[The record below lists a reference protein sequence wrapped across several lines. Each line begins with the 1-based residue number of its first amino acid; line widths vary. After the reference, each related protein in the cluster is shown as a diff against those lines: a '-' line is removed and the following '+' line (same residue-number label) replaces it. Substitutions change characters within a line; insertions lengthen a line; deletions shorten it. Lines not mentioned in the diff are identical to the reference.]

1 MTDIVTQL
9 ETESGRW
16 PVLRILED
24 VSIRWALLRPPRDHD
39 DDLDLLVASEDLERL
54 VDVLGRHG
62 FVEEPSYGRGSHR
75 FFVGYDGR
83 RFTKIDV
90 VTTLDFG
97 PLHVWQSAMADA
109 CLSASDMDD
118 RTYRVSPSDELW
130 ITLLHLLADDGAD
143 PTETH
148 RLARLSKLAAAAGGT
163 DQSHGWERALATILP
178 PTVTGERLF
187 QALLNGDQAEL
198 SELMTTARPLVR
210 RRCLHAGR
218 VQRGSAW
225 FVRTAWLR
233 VTEPAR
239 QWRGRRG
246 LLVAVLGPD
255 GAGKSTLLH
264 LAGRTWPWAHQ
275 RVYFGLW
282 PDVRNGSSF
291 SAMLWPLRRP
301 FRAMFRYGIGLLAS
315 VRGRLVLFDRYT
327 YDAAAPP
334 TGRFQGLKRMYFA
347 VLLHCA
353 PAPDLVV
360 LLDAP
365 GELLF
370 ARKGEMDPATLDAYR
385 KAVFGHVLRLRG
397 RAGRPQVVTI
407 DATQEPSR
415 VSADVTAAIWE
426 MAADRLTHKGKG
438 GPR

>member
-16 PVLRILED
+16 PVLRLLVGAD
-24 VSIRWALLRPPRDHD
+24 IRWALLRPPRDRD
-39 DDLDLLVASEDLERL
+39 DDLDLLVAQEDLDHL

-62 FVEEPSYGRGSHR
+62 FVEEPSHGRGSHR

-97 PLHVWQSAMADA
+97 PLHAWQSATADA
-109 CLSASDMDD
+109 CLSASETNDS
-118 RTYRVSPSDELW
+118 TVCLSPGDELW
-130 ITLLHLLADDGAD
+130 ITLLHLLADDGAN
-143 PTETH
+143 PAETH

-163 DQSHGWERALATILP
+163 DQSQGWERALAAILP
-178 PTVTGERLF
+178 STVTGEQLF

-198 SELMTTARPLVR
+198 SGLMAAARPLVR
-210 RRCLHAGR
+210 RRCLHEGR
-218 VQRGSAW
+218 AQRGAGW
-225 FVRTAWLR
+225 LVRTAWLR

-255 GAGKSTLLH
+255 GAGKSTLLD
-264 LAGRTWPWAHQ
+264 LAGRTWPWPHQ
-275 RVYFGLW
+275 QVYFGLW
-282 PDVRNGSSF
+282 PDVRNATSF
-291 SAMLWPLRRP
+291 SAITWPLRRP
-301 FRAMFRYGIGLLAS
+301 FRAMFRYGVGLLAS

-334 TGRFQGLKRMYFA
+334 TGRFQTLKRMYFA

-365 GELLF
+365 GELLY

-385 KAVFGHVLRLRG
+385 AAVFGHVLRRQG
-397 RAGRPQVVTI
+397 RAGRPRVVTV

-415 VSADVTAAIWE
+415 VSADVTAAIWD
-426 MAADRLTHKGKG
+426 MAAHRLMRKGKW